1 MVPRMVAH
9 RQLVLP
15 TPFGPWPHKSYNHEL
30 SAQPHGVSV
39 RRAIAGDAAA
49 IARVAA
55 LDSARVPEEPVLLAE
70 VDEIVVAAVSLADGH
85 VVADPFQRTA
95 DIVELLRLRAAQL
108 DGRGSL
114 PAAARRRRRFRLPAL
129 SR

>member
-1 MVPRMVAH
+1 MVTH
-9 RQLVLP
+9 RQLISP
-15 TPFGPWPHKSYNHEL
+15 TPFGPWPQKSHNCEL
-30 SAQPHGVSV
+30 STRPHGVSV
-39 RRAIAGDAAA
+39 RRAIAGDAAG

-55 LDSARVPEEPVLLAE
+55 LDSARVPAGPVLLAE

-85 VVADPFQRTA
+85 VVADPFQRTT

-108 DGRGSL
+108 DGRGPL